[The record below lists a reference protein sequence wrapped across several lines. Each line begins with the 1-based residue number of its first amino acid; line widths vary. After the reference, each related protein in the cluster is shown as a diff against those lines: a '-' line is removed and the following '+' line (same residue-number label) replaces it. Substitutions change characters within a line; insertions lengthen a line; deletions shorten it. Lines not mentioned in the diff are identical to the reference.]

1 MVRTI
6 FCTHQT
12 TGTRAG
18 VCACDRTH
26 QMEKAGG
33 GRGINGKL
41 LLSLLLLLLLLLLL
55 ILLLLTVNDFIKG
68 KSYLLTVFCKDDIA
82 VYTWDP
88 NFSNFLRCIS
98 RSRRTKQTRK
108 ISFFEKLE
116 MES

>member
-18 VCACDRTH
+18 VCACDCTH

-41 LLSLLLLLLLLLLL
+41 LLLLL
-55 ILLLLTVNDFIKG
+55 LLLLTVNDFIKG

>member
-26 QMEKAGG
+26 QMEKAGRG
-33 GRGINGKL
+33 CGINGKL
-41 LLSLLLLLLLLLLL
+41 LLLLLL
-55 ILLLLTVNDFIKG
+55 LLLLTVNDFIKG

>member
-12 TGTRAG
+12 TGTRAD
-18 VCACDRTH
+18 VCPCDRTH
-26 QMEKAGG
+26 QMEKTGG

-41 LLSLLLLLLLLLLL
+41 LLLLL
-55 ILLLLTVNDFIKG
+55 LLLLTVNDFIKG

-98 RSRRTKQTRK
+98 QSRRIKQTRK
-108 ISFFEKLE
+108 ISFF
-116 MES
+116 

>member
-12 TGTRAG
+12 IGTRAG

-41 LLSLLLLLLLLLLL
+41 LLLLLL
-55 ILLLLTVNDFIKG
+55 LLLLTVNDFIKG

>member
-12 TGTRAG
+12 TGTRAD

-41 LLSLLLLLLLLLLL
+41 LLL
-55 ILLLLTVNDFIKG
+55 LLLLTVNDFIKG